1 MPRKLLFQLH
11 WLLGITVGCVLVV
24 TSVTGVMLSF
34 EDEIMA
40 AASHDIVSVAAPADT
55 TPLSPD
61 ALLQRI
67 GMQRPARRVATL
79 VVAER
84 PGTSARVVFAR
95 TGQDDEDRRSYVDP
109 YTGALLGPAR
119 GQWFFSAVRDLHRWL
134 LLPGRGDGPGRQ
146 ITGIACFSLIFF
158 ALSGLYLRWPRR
170 ARDWRQWFV
179 IDGRL
184 VGRAFPRALH
194 AVIGTWLIVFYLLS
208 GLTGLWW
215 SYDWYK
221 AGVIRAL
228 TGAWPVAK
236 ADKAMAASN
245 VRAKEPQALPG
256 DLLATA
262 RATIVALGDKPYAE
276 FVFTIPRGQE
286 PMRVRALPAN
296 ARHDQAWDDFAIAP
310 ANGRIV
316 RQALYVEKPLGLAL
330 TDSWLAVHS
339 GAFAGLAGRI
349 AMLLSTALLPL
360 FAVTGWLLYL
370 HRRRAKKLRALPA
383 TDRDQGARQ
392 QPPGLSRT

>member
-1 MPRKLLFQLH
+1 MLRKLLFQLH
-11 WLLGITVGCVLVV
+11 WLLGITFGCVLVV

-40 AASHDIVSVAAPADT
+40 AASRDIVSVAAPPNT
-55 TPLSPD
+55 SPLPPD

-67 GMQRPARRVATL
+67 REQRPDRRIATL
-79 VVAER
+79 VVADQ
-84 PGTSARVVFAR
+84 PGASARVVFAR

-119 GQWFFSAVRDLHRWL
+119 AQAFFGTVRDLHRWL

-146 ITGIACFSLIFF
+146 ITGIACFALIFF

-170 ARDWRQWFV
+170 VGDWRQWFV
-179 IDGRL
+179 IDRRL

-194 AVIGTWLIVFYLLS
+194 AVIGTWLIMFYLLS

-228 TGAWPVAK
+228 TGAWPAAK
-236 ADKAMAASN
+236 ADKAMAGSN
-245 VRAKEPQALPG
+245 MRAKEPQALPG
-256 DLLATA
+256 DLLTKA
-262 RATIVALGDKPYAE
+262 RITVMTGAGKPYTE
-276 FVFTIPRGQE
+276 FAFTIPRGSE
-286 PMRVRALPAN
+286 AMRVRALPAD
-296 ARHDQAWDDFAIAP
+296 ARHDQAWDEFTITP
-310 ANGRIV
+310 ADGQIL
-316 RQALYVEKPLGLAL
+316 RQTLYAEKPLGVAL
-330 TDSWLAVHS
+330 TESWLAVHT

-370 HRRRAKKLRALPA
+370 HRRRMKKLRVSSDP
-383 TDRDQGARQ
+383 DRNQGEVESAA
-392 QPPGLSRT
+392 GLSRT